1 MLTPVNFK
9 LDGGIKFEWT
19 KQKYYTKD
27 FPREYI
33 LRQGDLIVAL
43 TDLTQ
48 SCDIL
53 GAPAII
59 PDDKYFYLHNQRL
72 GLVIV
77 NNLDVVLKEY
87 LFHFFNSEN
96 YRAYLK
102 STKTG
107 TTVSH
112 TSPKTIYDI
121 NIAVPSIPEQK
132 KIFEILNTLDEKLE
146 ICLVKKQNYQDLKKG
161 LMQQLLT
168 GKMRVKL

>member
-1 MLTPVNFK
+1 MLKN
-9 LDGGIKFEWT
+9 D
-19 KQKYYTKD
+19 
-27 FPREYI
+27 
-33 LRQGDLIVAL
+33 
-43 TDLTQ
+43 Q
-48 SCDIL
+48 S
-53 GAPAII
+53 
-59 PDDKYFYLHNQRL
+59 YSSW
-72 GLVIV
+72 
-77 NNLDVVLKEY
+77 EY